1 MFALTW
7 NNQRWY
13 KNQHLIYICI
23 LPSLKKKKKKVVH
36 SLYYIR
42 YKRVYKLVMVTSP
55 LSLILFYLLNIKK
68 PKIYDIL
75 NVVMAL
81 TLFSYKGP
89 SWNT

>member
-1 MFALTW
+1 
-7 NNQRWY
+7 
-13 KNQHLIYICI
+13 
-23 LPSLKKKKKKVVH
+23 
-36 SLYYIR
+36 
-42 YKRVYKLVMVTSP
+42 MVTSP
-55 LSLILFYLLNIKK
+55 LSLIFFYLLNIKK